1 MKENDILT
9 GAAMKRKIVFVIF
22 LALLI
27 AWMSVIFG
35 FSANDAE
42 TSTDQSNVVTE
53 LLLRI
58 FTPGFEELD
67 AAGQRELIGRY
78 DGLVRKLAH
87 FASYAA
93 LAFLMYFTIGS
104 IHDLPFKV
112 FRAAFISLPI
122 CVAFAIGDEY
132 HQTFVDGRAG
142 QFKDIVIDSS
152 GSLLG
157 VAVAM
162 AISIVAIKLIG
173 KKQSKRAQ

>member
-22 LALLI
+22 LALLV

-42 TSTDQSNVVTE
+42 KSTDQSNVVTE
-53 LLLRI
+53 LFLKI
-58 FTPGFEELD
+58 FSPGFEELD
-67 AAGQRELIGRY
+67 AEAQKELISRY
-78 DGLVRKLAH
+78 DGPVRKLAH

-93 LAFLMYFTIGS
+93 LAFLMYFTVGS

-122 CVAFAIGDEY
+122 CVLFAVGDEY

-142 QFKDIVIDSS
+142 QLMDVVIDSG

-157 VAVAM
+157 IATAI
-162 AISIVAIKLIG
+162 AISLVVMKLIG
-173 KKQSKRAQ
+173 KKQAKRAQ